1 MAGSVTEWL
10 VQGVGLLLVA
20 ATLLPYW
27 RSHAGL
33 VRSCDF
39 PRMQIACAIPVVAGL
54 LLLAGS
60 AASQGFAL
68 GLGLCLALQVRAI
81 LPFTPLAR
89 RQAVALRPEEARPE
103 AAVTILIANVLESN
117 RDYGGLLREA
127 ARVQPDLILALETDQ
142 GWRRALAPLE
152 ETYPHVVAQA
162 QDNTYGLMLYSRL
175 PLERPQVRFLL
186 EDDVPSIRTRVVL
199 RSGDRFTF
207 HGVHPRPPHPGRSSA
222 PRDAELVL
230 VAREVEREG
239 GPTVVAGDLND
250 VAWSST
256 TRLFQTISGLLDPRR
271 GRGAYATFN
280 ARWPFLRW
288 PLDHVFFS
296 EHFLLGRLERL
307 PDIGSDHFPILISL
321 QLDEARGPER
331 QDAPEAGAEE
341 RARGRDAVAAGRE
354 EAR

>member
-10 VQGVGLLLVA
+10 VQGAGLLLVA
-20 ATLLPYW
+20 ATVLPYW
-27 RSHAGL
+27 RSHVGL

-39 PRMQIACAIPVVAGL
+39 PRVQIAGAIPVVAGL
-54 LLLAGS
+54 LLLAGGPVS
-60 AASQGFAL
+60 L
-68 GLGLCLALQVRAI
+68 GLAALLALCLVLQARAI

-89 RQAVALRPEEARPE
+89 RQAEAVRPGEVRPE
-103 AAVTILIANVLESN
+103 AQVTILIANVLESN

-127 ARVQPDLILALETDQ
+127 ARARPDLILALETDE

-152 ETYPHVVAQA
+152 RDYPNVVAQA

-175 PLERPQVRFLL
+175 PLERPQVRILL
-186 EDDVPSIRTRVVL
+186 EDDVPSIRTGVVL
-199 RSGDRFTF
+199 PSGERFTF
-207 HGVHPRPPHPGRSSA
+207 HGVHPRPPHPGHSSA

-230 VAREVEREG
+230 VAREVDRED

-250 VAWSST
+250 VAWSDT
-256 TRLFQTISGLLDPRR
+256 TRLFQSISGLLDPRR
-271 GRGAYATFN
+271 GRGPYPTFN

-296 EHFLLGRLERL
+296 EHFLLRRIERL
-307 PDIGSDHFPILISL
+307 PDIGSDHFPILITL
-321 QLDEARGPER
+321 QLEPRKGAAR
-331 QDAPEAGAEE
+331 QDAPEADAEDH
-341 RARGRDAVAAGRE
+341 ARGHAVVAAGRE